1 MNTELQAML
10 AEAEENADIEN
21 SLRKEV

>member
-1 MNTELQAML
+1 MNTELQAL
-10 AEAEENADIEN
+10 LEEAEENADIEN